1 MIERRHMRR
10 TRERGDSRISTMIF
24 FALLIAFGIAAW
36 NLIPVYYAHYDF
48 TDKVEEVC
56 RTPRYKARTD
66 DILIDMLMKQARADH
81 LDPYIGPRNFEIRT
95 SETYR
100 QISVYYEREVQI
112 LPGWKRLFKFDYT
125 SEQPLI

>member
-1 MIERRHMRR
+1 MIERRHMQR
-10 TRERGDSRISTMIF
+10 TRERGDSRVSTMIF

-36 NLIPVYYAHYDF
+36 NLIPVFYAHYDF
-48 TDKVEEVC
+48 TDKVEEIC
-56 RTPRYKARTD
+56 RTPRYKARTNEA
-66 DILIDMLMKQARADH
+66 LMDMLMKEVDRH
-81 LDPYIGPRNFEIRT
+81 KLDPYIGPRNFEIRT
-95 SETYR
+95 SDAYR